1 MVYTILLADDEAEIR
16 QLLRL
21 YLEKDGYRVLEA
33 ENGVRAV
40 SLLNKEEIHLA
51 LLDIMM
57 PGKNGYEVL
66 AHLRRQSNIPVVFLS
81 AKGADEDKNM
91 ELDIKIPDEPIPLKP
106 KSSFSC
112 VNRKYSFDRCL

>member
-1 MVYTILLADDEAEIR
+1 
-16 QLLRL
+16 
-21 YLEKDGYRVLEA
+21 VLEA